1 MPTLK
6 PLDESCPIHQQKKML
21 SSDILGE
28 ASFAQNLGLN
38 DFEFLLGME
47 RSLAEPSV
55 VDEDD

>member
-1 MPTLK
+1 MLRPTGF
-6 PLDESCPIHQQKKML
+6 
-21 SSDILGE
+21 LGE